1 MSLFRWLLRSVI
13 RTAAWLVHRVQKG
26 FMQRAMYDTV
36 EVALRGRVI
45 EAPQPYSRLFRRG
58 TRITALVDQLALFN
72 LLARDPKVKHVIVR
86 IGPLGAGWSQTQTL
100 ARALQ
105 RLKTAGIE
113 TTAFFEGGGNREY
126 YLATQ
131 CDTIVAPPST
141 TVNLT
146 GVVMEVAFFK
156 ELLDK
161 VAVEPDMYAKG
172 RYKSAVE
179 TFTRKGPTRPSRD
192 NAEQL
197 VEGMYTQLVQGIAA
211 ARDSEDQAVRE
222 WIDNGPYAAPEA
234 ADAGLIDQIAYYDEL
249 IASIKKSDPKP
260 RRVRASRYFRAWRSL
275 LHKQAL
281 VEDRGLLALV
291 YVQGAIMEGDGDRRS
306 TTATSRVL
314 CRDLKRIAKNKR
326 IEAVVLRVVSP
337 GGSSYA
343 SDLIWR
349 SVNELRQ
356 SKPVFVSMG
365 DVAASGGY
373 YVGMAGGEV
382 LVEPGTVTGSIGVI
396 SGKFNLRGLYR
407 KLGISK
413 HQYKQG
419 EHAGIF
425 SDYDAFSAGEKERIQ
440 ALMEWF
446 YKLFVDKVA
455 QSRGMPREKA
465 EALAEGR
472 VYLGAQALEL
482 GLADR
487 EGGLTEAMEA
497 AKLKMKLDPD
507 APVRM
512 AIYPRPINSWR
523 RLLPAAMGA
532 RLPAPLDMLAS
543 ELDELAGFD
552 ASPQYRLPFL
562 FHLR

>member
-1 MSLFRWLLRSVI
+1 
-13 RTAAWLVHRVQKG
+13 
-26 FMQRAMYDTV
+26 
-36 EVALRGRVI
+36 
-45 EAPQPYSRLFRRG
+45 
-58 TRITALVDQLALFN
+58 
-72 LLARDPKVKHVIVR
+72 
-86 IGPLGAGWSQTQTL
+86 
-100 ARALQ
+100 
-105 RLKTAGIE
+105 
-113 TTAFFEGGGNREY
+113 
-126 YLATQ
+126 
-131 CDTIVAPPST
+131 
-141 TVNLT
+141 
-146 GVVMEVAFFK
+146 
-156 ELLDK
+156 
-161 VAVEPDMYAKG
+161 
-172 RYKSAVE
+172 
-179 TFTRKGPTRPSRD
+179 
-192 NAEQL
+192 
-197 VEGMYTQLVQGIAA
+197 
-211 ARDSEDQAVRE
+211 
-222 WIDNGPYAAPEA
+222 
-234 ADAGLIDQIAYYDEL
+234 
-249 IASIKKSDPKP
+249 
-260 RRVRASRYFRAWRSL
+260 
-275 LHKQAL
+275 
-281 VEDRGLLALV
+281 
-291 YVQGAIMEGDGDRRS
+291 MEGDGDRRS